1 MYAAINLRHC
11 LEPHPT
17 STTYWF
23 LALTYFNVVL
33 PSFPPATRE
42 VFWHRARLV
51 KNQTG
56 RVVQSRFLTS
66 RALYMSDIR
75 ARRAQGLPD
84 QRPFFGEASALSLPP
99 APSTALVG
107 LSLIGNLDGIY
118 LRSSYPSFSLRS
130 VTTASRQKEGGVL
143 LLQHTFGGKLW
154 LNLCW
159 DRNGFR
165 GGLMESFWEGLQ
177 GAVDEFLID

>member
-11 LEPHPT
+11 LKPHST
-17 STTYWF
+17 STYWF
-23 LALTYFNVVL
+23 LALTYYNIVL

-56 RVVQSRFLTS
+56 RVVQSQFLTP
-66 RALYMSDIR
+66 RALQMSDIR

-84 QRPFFGEASALSLPP
+84 KLISFRRASTVSLPP

-118 LRSSYPSFSLRS
+118 LRSLYPSFYLRS

-165 GGLMESFWEGLQ
+165 GGLIESFWEGLQ
-177 GAVDEFLID
+177 GAVDEFLIG